1 MTKINNHRHPAGLER
16 VILKKIPKILL
27 GGIFIPFF
35 MSIFGRLF
43 PIAGTA
49 AEIEKHLITIDIFSI
64 SLFFMVASAA
74 FTVTI
79 GCIIVV
85 LMKGPGYVADA
96 YELEDFE
103 HPSPA
108 EINKKQLNGKH

>member
-1 MTKINNHRHPAGLER
+1 MTKLHYHRHPAGLEW

-35 MSIFGRLF
+35 MSIIVRLF
-43 PIAGTA
+43 PIAGSA
-49 AEIEKHLITIDIFSI
+49 AEIEKHLISIDIFSI

-79 GCIIVV
+79 GCVIVV
-85 LMKGPGYVADA
+85 LMKGPAYIADA
-96 YELEDFE
+96 YELEKFS
-103 HPSPA
+103 HPRLRDKS
-108 EINKKQLNGKH
+108 KKHLNR

>member
-1 MTKINNHRHPAGLER
+1 MTKIDNHYYPAGLER

-35 MSIFGRLF
+35 MSTFVRLF

-49 AEIEKHLITIDIFSI
+49 AEIEKHLISIDIFSI
-64 SLFFMVASAA
+64 SLFFMVAAAA
-74 FTVTI
+74 FTVTVV
-79 GCIIVV
+79 CVIVA

-96 YELEDFE
+96 YELENFE
-103 HPSPA
+103 HPRVVHKRNMRS
-108 EINKKQLNGKH
+108 NR

>member
-1 MTKINNHRHPAGLER
+1 MTKINNLRHPAGLEW
-16 VILKKIPKILL
+16 VLLKNIPNILL

-35 MSIFGRLF
+35 MSIFVRLF

-49 AEIEKHLITIDIFSI
+49 AEIEKHLISIDIFSI

-85 LMKGPGYVADA
+85 FMKGPGYVADA
-96 YELEDFE
+96 YELEDFN
-103 HPSPA
+103 HPRSA
-108 EINKKQLNGKH
+108 DKRKKHLNR

>member
-1 MTKINNHRHPAGLER
+1 MTKIHNIRHPAGLEWM
-16 VILKKIPKILL
+16 ILKKIPKILL

-35 MSIFGRLF
+35 MSIFVRLF

-49 AEIEKHLITIDIFSI
+49 AEIEKHLISIDIFSI
-64 SLFFMVASAA
+64 SLFLMVALAA

-79 GCIIVV
+79 GCVIVV

-96 YELEDFE
+96 YELEDFD
-103 HPSPA
+103 HPRSVDKR
-108 EINKKQLNGKH
+108 NKHLNS